1 MTLNNAYR
9 SESFSELIY
18 RIKKGGNPP
27 MRPDLAANDVDVNP
41 SIVSRPSDMM
51 CPQRLLL

>member
-1 MTLNNAYR
+1 MTFNNAYR

-18 RIKKGGNPP
+18 RIKKGGNLP